1 MLEINK
7 IISNYNINIKG
18 QYLKTNENIGYVIT
32 DINSQYNN
40 EVVKSLKNI
49 SATIKIRVLY

>member
-7 IISNYNINIKG
+7 IISEYDINIKG
-18 QYLKTNENIGYVIT
+18 QYLKTKENIGYVIT
-32 DINSQYNN
+32 DIDSQYNK

-49 SATIKIRVLY
+49 SATIKLRVLY